1 MALVHPPTS
10 RMIHHIMSNHIMAR
24 GDNQRP
30 LVRDAIT
37 QSHGDAL
44 RIFLSRLEECE
55 EGEVD
60 GIVEI
65 RDGISLEKWLIEA
78 IEGCVWIPWMERRS
92 EKKVEEVLEVV
103 KEYKLKTQGRGP
115 SKKDKTPWYYG
126 FLPEVDL

>member
-1 MALVHPPTS
+1 
-10 RMIHHIMSNHIMAR
+10 MAR

-60 GIVEI
+60 GVVEI

>member
-1 MALVHPPTS
+1 MT
-10 RMIHHIMSNHIMAR
+10 R
-24 GDNQRP
+24 
-30 LVRDAIT
+30 
-37 QSHGDAL
+37 SHEDAL
-44 RIFLSRLEECE
+44 RIFLSRFEERE

-65 RDGISLEKWLIEA
+65 RDGSSLEKWLVEA
-78 IEGCVWIPWMERRS
+78 IEGCVRIPWVERRS

-115 SKKDKTPWYYG
+115 SKKDKTPRYHG